1 MCDSVRIRR
10 VDRDSSTSQG
20 ETVKEGSRLMSSLAT
35 NLGLLLAGAAMVFT
49 GFLIQFKFHMGH
61 HRRIDAKAVVL
72 GLDHSGWSSAHK
84 ISIIAIS
91 VLAIVHIVLHWNW
104 YGTVLRKRLLSKNR
118 LAVTLT
124 IVFVLVAI
132 TGYVPWLAGLAG
144 ASVAVRR
151 GFVEVHDKLSFV
163 LFGCLLLHVTKRAEW
178 FFRSFKKLSSRGET
192 CGRRPL

>member
-1 MCDSVRIRR
+1 
-10 VDRDSSTSQG
+10 
-20 ETVKEGSRLMSSLAT
+20 VKEGSRLISSLAT

-61 HRRIDAKAVVL
+61 HGRIDAKAVVL

-84 ISIIAIS
+84 ISIIVVT

-104 YGTVLRKRLLSKNR
+104 YGTVLRKKLISKNR

-144 ASVAVRR
+144 ASVALRR
-151 GFVEVHDKLSFV
+151 GFIEVHDKISFV
-163 LFGCLLLHVTKRAEW
+163 LFGCLLFHVAKRSKW
-178 FFRSFKKLSSRGET
+178 FFHSFKKLNSRGET
-192 CGRRPL
+192 DGKQPS

>member
-1 MCDSVRIRR
+1 M
-10 VDRDSSTSQG
+10 
-20 ETVKEGSRLMSSLAT
+20 KEGSRLISSLAT

-61 HRRIDAKAVVL
+61 HGRIDAKAVVL

-84 ISIIAIS
+84 ISIIAVS
-91 VLAIVHIVLHWNW
+91 VLVIVHIVLHWNW
-104 YGTVLRKRLLSKNR
+104 YGTVLRKKLFSKNR

-144 ASVAVRR
+144 ASVALRR
-151 GFVEVHDKLSFV
+151 GFIEVHDKISFV
-163 LFGCLLLHVTKRAEW
+163 LFGCLLLHVAKRSKW
-178 FFRSFKKLSSRGET
+178 FFHSFKKLNSRGET
-192 CGRRPL
+192 DGKQPS